1 MDGHEARTKS
11 LDARIVLVAIRLV
24 DLALTAEFRFERM
37 DGNTIGGLRRDAA
50 AFAHQIVD
58 EDALRW
64 IRIQPPL
71 AAAAFLGGACLIV
84 DQDGKTADFT
94 QLALNP
100 VHLPA
105 MMDRGSLWKIT
116 SAGIFAGI
124 VRDDRNALRA
134 FSPNLMGN
142 LRDGQTA
149 LGGLSAGH
157 GDRIV
162 VKNLVG
168 DVDARSRRGPQCE
181 QTRMCA
187 GAVPEVVN

>member
-84 DQDGKTADFT
+84 DQDGKTRGFT
-94 QLALNP
+94 TFGCN
-100 VHLPA
+100 
-105 MMDRGSLWKIT
+105 
-116 SAGIFAGI
+116 
-124 VRDDRNALRA
+124 
-134 FSPNLMGN
+134 
-142 LRDGQTA
+142 
-149 LGGLSAGH
+149 
-157 GDRIV
+157 
-162 VKNLVG
+162 
-168 DVDARSRRGPQCE
+168 RGP
-181 QTRMCA
+181 RP
-187 GAVPEVVN
+187 AV